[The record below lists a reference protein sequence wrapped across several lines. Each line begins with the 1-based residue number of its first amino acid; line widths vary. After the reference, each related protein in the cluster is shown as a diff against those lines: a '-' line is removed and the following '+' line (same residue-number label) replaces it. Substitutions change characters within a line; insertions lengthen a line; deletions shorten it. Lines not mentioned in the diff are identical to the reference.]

1 MKFKDKHR
9 FVRSNMK
16 KNRTRVWMTILAS
29 TIGCAFLIMLASIGF
44 AIHKTAVDEVM
55 SFRMVNEIQVQKENG
70 VMTENDVT
78 KLEQIKDVKAVT
90 RKKYTP
96 ANQLSI
102 GEYNTFANVM
112 SAHMP
117 SEEKAGFELDK
128 GRLPKN
134 KNEIVVGYHFAQDL
148 RKDVP
153 EGLSEEEANKMMKE
167 LTYDGELLNKT
178 LSYHMKTDNPNI
190 KIEGP
195 VQKLDVKIVGIG
207 KKPTREWAHDNSV
220 FITEELYNE
229 VISTLGKVDPQLAS
243 SDDLKNYGEV
253 KAFTASAD
261 DVKEVTDHIEKLDYM
276 TYSIIKELKEMNIYF
291 TLFKAGLIFIGAIA
305 VLIASIG
312 IFNTMTM
319 AVTERSQ
326 DIGIMK
332 AIGATPKKIKRIF
345 LLESGYIGLW
355 GVGLGTLLAYLTSY
369 GVNFFLPIIIEQFV
383 NEKPPE
389 GFMLSYIPWSLTAIA
404 VTICMGVTLLSGW
417 RPAAKATT
425 VDVLKALRRDV

>member
-1 MKFKDKHR
+1 
-9 FVRSNMK
+9 MK

-55 SFRMVNEIQVQKENG
+55 SFRMVNEIQVQKENE

-78 KLEQIKDVKAVT
+78 KLEQIKGVKTVT

-190 KIEGP
+190 KIEDP

-243 SDDLKNYGEV
+243 SDDLKNYEEV
-253 KAFTASAD
+253 KVFTASAD
-261 DVKEVTDHIEKLDYM
+261 DVKEVTDRIEKLDYM

-332 AIGATPKKIKRIF
+332 AIGATPKTIKRIF

-369 GVNFFLPIIIEQFV
+369 GVNFVLPIIIEQFV